1 MSNVFLHHPEKDGEL
16 REEIVKLNLD
26 KIKFNKVKSVKE
38 FLGTDKNVYDLR
50 VEDVPNYST
59 DISIVHN
66 GGGRRKGS
74 FAVYLEP
81 WHADIEDF
89 IDLRKNT
96 GKEEMRTRDL
106 FLALWIPDLFME
118 RVEKN
123 QDWSLFSPSE
133 VSGLYDEYGDKFV
146 EMYTKAETEGK
157 AKKTIK
163 ARDLWAKILES
174 QIETGTPY
182 ILFKD
187 AANRKSN
194 QQNLGTI
201 KSSNLCTE
209 IIEYTDKDEQAV
221 CNLAS
226 IPVNKFL
233 KSKDNRTSKIVRGKC
248 DVDHDLLY
256 SVSYQTAVNLNRV
269 IDVNYYPTPETK
281 KSNMRHRPIGI
292 GIQGLADLYAVM
304 GISFTSEEARRVN
317 SEVFET
323 IYFAAMTAS
332 KDLAIE
338 QGPYETFKG
347 SPLSE
352 GKFQFN
358 LWNTED
364 QELSGR
370 WDWASLRKEVMEHGV
385 RNSLLLAPM
394 PTASCILAESKV
406 LTPEGPKSYIE
417 IMESRGIDWKTI
429 EENGDQQWV
438 FFNSPVSVETR
449 FGTKECEKIF
459 FNGKVPVIEIETED
473 GNTVTCSY
481 NHKFLCLREGQ
492 EIWVR
497 ADELTEM
504 EEIIQK

>member
-1 MSNVFLHHPEKDGEL
+1 MLKITRKKEKID
-16 REEIVKLNLD
+16 
-26 KIKFNKVKSVKE
+26 
-38 FLGTDKNVYDLR
+38 VYDITVLK
-50 VEDVPNYST
+50 NHNFFANG
-59 DISIVHN
+59 ILVHN
-66 GGGRRKGS
+66 
-74 FAVYLEP
+74 
-81 WHADIEDF
+81 
-89 IDLRKNT
+89 
-96 GKEEMRTRDL
+96 
-106 FLALWIPDLFME
+106 
-118 RVEKN
+118 
-123 QDWSLFSPSE
+123 
-133 VSGLYDEYGDKFV
+133 
-146 EMYTKAETEGK
+146 
-157 AKKTIK
+157 
-163 ARDLWAKILES
+163 
-174 QIETGTPY
+174 
-182 ILFKD
+182 
-187 AANRKSN
+187 
-194 QQNLGTI
+194 
-201 KSSNLCTE
+201 CTE

-248 DVDHDLLY
+248 EVDHDLLY
-256 SVSYQTAVNLNRV
+256 SVSYQTAINLNKV

-292 GIQGLADLYAVM
+292 GVQGLADLYAVM
-304 GISFTSEEARRVN
+304 GIPFTSEEARRVN

-332 KDLAIE
+332 KDLAI
-338 QGPYETFKG
+338 QDGAYETFSG

-364 QELSGR
+364 RELSGR
-370 WDWASLRKEVMEHGV
+370 WDWSGLRSEVMKHGV

-406 LTPEGPKSYIE
+406 LTSEGPKSYIE
-417 IMESRGIDWKTI
+417 IMENQGIDWKSI

-449 FGTKECEKIF
+449 FGVKECEKIF

-473 GNTVTCSY
+473 GNVVTCSY
-481 NHKFLCLREGQ
+481 NHKFLCIRNRQ

-497 ADELTEM
+497 ADELTEND
-504 EEIIQK
+504 EIIQK